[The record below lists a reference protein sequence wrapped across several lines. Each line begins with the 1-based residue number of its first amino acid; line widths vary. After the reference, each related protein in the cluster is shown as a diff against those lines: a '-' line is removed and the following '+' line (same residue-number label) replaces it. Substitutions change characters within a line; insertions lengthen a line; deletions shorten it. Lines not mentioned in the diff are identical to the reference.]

1 MTADTNGGC
10 YSVVKDYKPT
20 IGCYID
26 TGYNYEYSESPYTY
40 TYPSARV
47 TRTVYRDIPTTTIYK
62 TDTFSTTLDRAEQ
75 THYTALVYAPM
86 ITLLHHQSDLL
97 SASASTTS
105 ASAASASDTAAAT
118 SNAAGRVVARAS
130 VWDGFG
136 SMLSISAAAAALG
149 ATIVF
154 PW

>member
-10 YSVVKDYKPT
+10 YSIVKDYKPT
-20 IGCYID
+20 VGCYID
-26 TGYNYEYSESPYTY
+26 KGYNYEYSSSTYTY
-40 TYPSARV
+40 TDTSARV
-47 TRTVYRDIPTTTIYK
+47 TRTGYRNIPTTTIYE

-75 THYTALVYAPM
+75 TYYTALVYAPM

-97 SASASTTS
+97 SASAAS
-105 ASAASASDTAAAT
+105 ASAASASATAAAT

-136 SMLSISAAAAALG
+136 ATLGILAAAAALG
-149 ATIVF
+149 AAIIF